1 MEENFTNDMIENQS
15 NEQFNDNI
23 NEFDIDGINEASQI
37 QESYK
42 EIYPSD
48 NKTET
53 TQNNEIKKG
62 EAVNVQD
69 FANKNIEEKQQQEE
83 AVKEPLQQQ
92 LRERLTNI
100 FKVNK
105 NKCDV
110 SQCQE
115 HHDQN
120 TLINQYKDS
129 FVYANTVSLILI
141 MIFIF
146 LYVKNANISKF
157 KNYINDSN
165 IIISFC
171 LLMLS
176 FISSSTNMPTY
187 FINNYKTALYIN
199 QACLFITSIIFMI
212 TLFKHKSER

>member
-92 LRERLTNI
+92 LRERL
-100 FKVNK
+100 
-105 NKCDV
+105 
-110 SQCQE
+110 
-115 HHDQN
+115 
-120 TLINQYKDS
+120 
-129 FVYANTVSLILI
+129 
-141 MIFIF
+141 
-146 LYVKNANISKF
+146 
-157 KNYINDSN
+157 
-165 IIISFC
+165 
-171 LLMLS
+171 
-176 FISSSTNMPTY
+176 MPV
-187 FINNYKTALYIN
+187 
-199 QACLFITSIIFMI
+199 
-212 TLFKHKSER
+212 